1 MLLFFR
7 FITKIISIKVRKE
20 TMRNKCLTSEHV
32 EDLIKSVLLFGTI
45 ILFFIFINIVYTI
58 KSIRISQVQV
68 NMVKELKNSQE
79 DSCGTMTS
87 LNTENMMTIKNLANE
102 NFTKTTTIVD
112 LLKSIKTGL
121 DRLFFIKP
129 ENIGII
135 QRFH

>member
-1 MLLFFR
+1 
-7 FITKIISIKVRKE
+7 
-20 TMRNKCLTSEHV
+20 MRNKCLTSEHV

-135 QRFH
+135 RRFH

>member
-32 EDLIKSVLLFGTI
+32 EVLIKSVLLFGTI

-135 QRFH
+135 RRFH

>member
-1 MLLFFR
+1 
-7 FITKIISIKVRKE
+7 
-20 TMRNKCLTSEHV
+20 MRNKCLTSEHV

-45 ILFFIFINIVYTI
+45 IMFFIFINIIYAI
-58 KSIRISQVQV
+58 KSIRISQVQAETI
-68 NMVKELKNSQE
+68 KELKNSQE
-79 DSCGTMTS
+79 DSRGTMTS

-102 NFTKTTTIVD
+102 NFVKTTTIVD

-135 QRFH
+135 RRFH